1 MLKLIKIAAG
11 SAVSILISNTLGL
24 SYTTSAGIIT
34 LLTIQDTS
42 KETIT
47 VSLKRIA
54 AFFMATF
61 FSYIIFHIAGYN
73 AIAFGIFLFLFA
85 GCCQLLKLRDA
96 IAMNAVLVTHY
107 LLESN
112 MEISLILNEA
122 LLLFIGAG
130 IGTLLNLYIPGKVKE
145 IRAAQHTL
153 EEDLKTVLLR
163 MSEYILKEDKS
174 DYTGSCFDTLLM
186 DISEGEKR
194 AYAYMNNTYFLESKY
209 FLEYMQ
215 MRRQQ
220 CAVLKDI
227 YKKIMSIQKIPPQAE
242 HIAAFIHIIGVRF
255 GESNNAQELLNE
267 LDRLRKEMKE
277 TALPVTREEFENRAI
292 LYLILMDFEYFLQL
306 KKEFVESLSEEQIQR
321 YWNLHINKQA

>member
-11 SAVSILISNTLGL
+11 SAVSILISDALGL
-24 SYTTSAGIIT
+24 CYTTSAGIIT

-47 VSLKRIA
+47 VSLKRIV
-54 AFFMATF
+54 AFFVATF
-61 FSYIIFHIAGYN
+61 FSCIIFHIAGYN

-107 LLESN
+107 LLEGN
-112 MEISLILNEA
+112 MEISLILNEV
-122 LLLFIGAG
+122 LLLLIGAG

-174 DYTGSCFDTLLM
+174 DYTGSCFDTLLA

-194 AYAYMNNTYFLESKY
+194 AYAYMNNTFFQESKY

-242 HIAAFIHIIGVRF
+242 HIAAFIHIVGISF
-255 GESNNAQELLNE
+255 GECNNAQELLDK

-277 TALPVTREEFENRAI
+277 TVLPVTREEFENRAV

-306 KKEFVESLSEEQIQR
+306 KKEFVDALSEEQIQR